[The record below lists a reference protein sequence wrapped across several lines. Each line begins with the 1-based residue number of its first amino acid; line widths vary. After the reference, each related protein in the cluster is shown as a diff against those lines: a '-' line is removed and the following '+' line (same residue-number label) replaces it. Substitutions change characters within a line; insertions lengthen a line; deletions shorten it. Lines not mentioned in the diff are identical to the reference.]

1 MKYIHIGKIYIYI
14 LYIHVHTYI
23 HTHIHTYIYIHTHTC
38 IIFQLSRCR
47 TPPSKDTIGL
57 REFKSTAKFLAQLSE
72 DFSADPEEA
81 FSRIDENQALGLFKF
96 VASGFFGCK
105 VGV

>member
-1 MKYIHIGKIYIYI
+1 M
-14 LYIHVHTYI
+14 
-23 HTHIHTYIYIHTHTC
+23 
-38 IIFQLSRCR
+38 
-47 TPPSKDTIGL
+47 